1 MVRSEKMARA
11 YLQGCFL
18 ASGSI
23 NSPKSSNYH
32 LEMSSQE
39 KDLALSVQ
47 KLMQRF
53 YLPAKVI
60 ERKSVYVVY
69 IKAGDKIADFLRMR
83 CLNLR
88 ILEFKEISIIRSR
101 ASIIVRLPM
110 R

>member
-1 MVRSEKMARA
+1 
-11 YLQGCFL
+11 
-18 ASGSI
+18 
-23 NSPKSSNYH
+23 
-32 LEMSSQE
+32 MSSQE

-69 IKAGDKIADFLRMR
+69 IKAGDKIADFYVYVMLRMR

-88 ILEFKEISIIRSR
+88 ILEFKEISIIRLR

>member
-1 MVRSEKMARA
+1 M
-11 YLQGCFL
+11 FL

-60 ERKSVYVVY
+60 ERKSLYVVY
-69 IKAGDKIADFLRMR
+69 IKAGDKIADFCACVMLRMR
-83 CLNLR
+83 CLNSK
-88 ILEFKEISIIRSR
+88 ILEYKEIFTIRSR
-101 ASIIVRLPM
+101 V
-110 R
+110 

>member
-1 MVRSEKMARA
+1 MARA

-60 ERKSVYVVY
+60 ERKRAYVVY
-69 IKAGDKIADFLRMR
+69 IKTGEKITDFLRL
-83 CLNLR
+83 CNASNALF
-88 ILEFKEISIIRSR
+88 EFEYSII
-101 ASIIVRLPM
+101 
-110 R
+110 